1 MAGPDT
7 ATRKKLAS
15 KGKAMPDGGTLTLR
29 TDRIRIG
36 APMAERFVGEEVA
49 PGVREVF
56 LHKREVSLS
65 AYKWA
70 WLTDLIFQ
78 PGASIALD
86 VVPNDTI
93 CLMVEGLLRVKLD
106 EQEFIVTKN
115 EHPLWASPKGAME
128 RRSNTG
134 ADVAVGSRAVS
145 SLVRSVVVVM
155 PFLSWGG

>member
-1 MAGPDT
+1 MVNVDRRSAAVLGLAATIPALTTVTSSAAAATYGP
-7 ATRKKLAS
+7 
-15 KGKAMPDGGTLTLR
+15 KA
-29 TDRIRIG
+29 
-36 APMAERFVGEEVA
+36 GEEVA

-115 EHPLWASPKGAME
+115 EHPLWASHKGAME

-134 ADVAVGSRAVS
+134 ADVAV
-145 SLVRSVVVVM
+145 VRVIDLL
-155 PFLSWGG
+155 PR